1 MNAAL
6 PSTKI
11 PQVIEGRTPTR
22 HWVIA
27 YAAPESEALRA
38 AMNNALDTLYLPNLQ
53 KLLRRMACVSK
64 LSTTPEGVS
73 AFLMPHESA
82 PQLMGA
88 RPLLGKEAIMTPCH
102 WQVGMNEVILLNPK
116 ELALNENE
124 SRQLLSAIQP
134 YFEEDGLQVVY
145 ESPLVWRVTGDLL
158 DGLPLASIDR
168 VVGQNIKPWMPEHQ
182 RAKTLQRL
190 QSEMQMLLYQHPVND
205 ERSLKGRWTVNSFWL
220 HRRLEQLYPDSAD
233 FGVALDLRETVEPF
247 NAKLWQQAWQ
257 HLDTTLCTSLY
268 QALDQNHEISLSL
281 CSETTWRH
289 YRPQAASWLNKL
301 QRLIQPVSVSQEL
314 RALTSGVSAP

>member
-1 MNAAL
+1 
-6 PSTKI
+6 
-11 PQVIEGRTPTR
+11 
-22 HWVIA
+22 
-27 YAAPESEALRA
+27 
-38 AMNNALDTLYLPNLQ
+38 
-53 KLLRRMACVSK
+53 
-64 LSTTPEGVS
+64 
-73 AFLMPHESA
+73 
-82 PQLMGA
+82 
-88 RPLLGKEAIMTPCH
+88 MTPCH

-116 ELALNENE
+116 ELALNEDE

-289 YRPQAASWLNKL
+289 YRPLAASWLNKL

-314 RALTSGVSAP
+314 RALTCGVSAP

>member
-6 PSTKI
+6 PSTEI

-27 YAAPESEALRA
+27 YAAPDSEALRA

-116 ELALNENE
+116 ELALNEDE

-205 ERSLKGRWTVNSFWL
+205 ERSLKGRWTINSFWL

-314 RALTSGVSAP
+314 RALTCGVSAP

>member
-6 PSTKI
+6 PSTET

-102 WQVGMNEVILLNPK
+102 WQVGMNEVILLSPK

-158 DGLPLASIDR
+158 GGLPLASIDR

-257 HLDTTLCTSLY
+257 HLDATLCTSLY

-314 RALTSGVSAP
+314 RALTCGVSAP

>member
-6 PSTKI
+6 PSTEI

-53 KLLRRMACVSK
+53 KLLRRMGCVSK

-257 HLDTTLCTSLY
+257 HLDVTLCTSLY

>member
-145 ESPLVWRVTGDLL
+145 ESPLVWRVSGDLL
-158 DGLPLASIDR
+158 EGLPLANIER
-168 VVGQNIKPWMPEHQ
+168 VVGQSIKAWMPEHQ

-220 HRRLEQLYPDSAD
+220 HRSLEQLYPGTANFDI
-233 FGVALDLRETVEPF
+233 ALDLRETAQPF
-247 NAKLWQQAWQ
+247 NATLWQQAWQ
-257 HLDTTLCTSLY
+257 RIDATLCPSLI
-268 QALDQNHEISLSL
+268 QAMDQNHEISLTL
-281 CSETTWRH
+281 CSETAWRH
-289 YRPQAASWLNKL
+289 YRPLQASWFNKL
-301 QRLIQPVSVSQEL
+301 HRLFQPISVSKEL
-314 RALTSGVSAP
+314 RALSSGVSAP

>member
-6 PSTKI
+6 PSTGT
-11 PQVIEGRTPTR
+11 PQVNEVRSPTR

-116 ELALNENE
+116 ELALNEDE

-233 FGVALDLRETVEPF
+233 FGVALDLRETVGPF

-257 HLDTTLCTSLY
+257 HLDATLCTSLY

-314 RALTSGVSAP
+314 RALTCGVSAP

>member
-116 ELALNENE
+116 ELALNEDE

-233 FGVALDLRETVEPF
+233 FGVALDLRETVGPF

-257 HLDTTLCTSLY
+257 HLDATLCTSLY

-314 RALTSGVSAP
+314 RALTCGVSAP

>member
-6 PSTKI
+6 PSTET
-11 PQVIEGRTPTR
+11 PQVNQDRAPTR
-22 HWVIA
+22 HGVIA
-27 YAAPESEALRA
+27 YAALESEALRA
-38 AMNNALDTLYLPNLQ
+38 AMNDALATLYLPNLQ
-53 KLLRRMACVSK
+53 KLLSRMVCVSK
-64 LSTTPEGVS
+64 LSTPPEGVN

-82 PQLMGA
+82 PELTGA
-88 RPLLGKEAIMTPCH
+88 KPFLGKEAIMTPCH
-102 WQVGMNEVILLNPK
+102 WQVGMNEVTLLKPQ
-116 ELALNENE
+116 ELALNEDE
-124 SRQLLSAIQP
+124 SRKLLSAIQP

-182 RAKTLQRL
+182 RAKTLQSL

-220 HRRLEQLYPDSAD
+220 HRSPDQLYPDTAD
-233 FGVALDLRETVEPF
+233 LYIALDLRETMQAS
-247 NAKLWQQAWQ
+247 NAKLWQQAWER
-257 HLDTTLCTSLY
+257 LDATLCQSLY
-268 QALDQNHEISLSL
+268 QALDQNHDVSLTL
-281 CSETTWRH
+281 CSETSWRH
-289 YRPQAASWLNKL
+289 YRPQPVSWLNKL
-301 QRLIQPVSVSQEL
+301 HRLIQPVSVIKEL

>member
-6 PSTKI
+6 PSTEI

-257 HLDTTLCTSLY
+257 HLDATLCTSLY

>member
-6 PSTKI
+6 PSTEI

-27 YAAPESEALRA
+27 YAAPDSEALRA

-257 HLDTTLCTSLY
+257 HLDATLCTSLY

-314 RALTSGVSAP
+314 RALTCGVSAP

>member
-6 PSTKI
+6 PSTEI

-27 YAAPESEALRA
+27 YAAPDSEALRA

-116 ELALNENE
+116 ELALNEDE

-257 HLDTTLCTSLY
+257 NLDTTLCTSLY

-314 RALTSGVSAP
+314 RALTCGVSAP

>member
-116 ELALNENE
+116 ELALNEDE

-145 ESPLVWRVTGDLL
+145 ERPLVWRVTGDLL

-314 RALTSGVSAP
+314 RALTTGVSAP

>member
-134 YFEEDGLQVVY
+134 YFEEDGLQMVY

-257 HLDTTLCTSLY
+257 HLDATLCTSLY

-314 RALTSGVSAP
+314 RALTCGVSAP

>member
-102 WQVGMNEVILLNPK
+102 WQVGMNEVTLLKPQ
-116 ELALNENE
+116 ELALNEDE

-301 QRLIQPVSVSQEL
+301 QRLIQPVSVNQEL
-314 RALTSGVSAP
+314 RALTCGVSAP

>member
-1 MNAAL
+1 MKAAL
-6 PSTKI
+6 PSTTT
-11 PQVIEGRTPTR
+11 PQVNEGRAPIR
-22 HWVIA
+22 HGVIA
-27 YAAPESEALRA
+27 YAAPDSEALRT
-38 AMNNALDTLYLPNLQ
+38 AMNHAMDALYLPNLQ
-53 KLLRRMACVSK
+53 KLLSRMACVSK
-64 LSTTPEGVS
+64 LSTAPEGIS

-82 PQLMGA
+82 PQLLGA
-88 RPLLGKEAIMTPCH
+88 KPSFGKEAIMTPCH
-102 WQVGMNEVILLNPK
+102 WQVGMNEVTLLKPQ
-116 ELALNENE
+116 ELALNEDE

-158 DGLPLASIDR
+158 DDLPLASIER

-233 FGVALDLRETVEPF
+233 FGVALELRETVEPF

-257 HLDTTLCTSLY
+257 HLDATLCTSLY

-314 RALTSGVSAP
+314 RSLTSGVSAP

>member
-6 PSTKI
+6 PSTET

-38 AMNNALDTLYLPNLQ
+38 VMNNALDTLYLPNLQ

-102 WQVGMNEVILLNPK
+102 WQVGMNEVILLSPK

-257 HLDTTLCTSLY
+257 HLDATLCTSLY

-314 RALTSGVSAP
+314 RALTCGVSAP

>member
-6 PSTKI
+6 PSTEI

-257 HLDTTLCTSLY
+257 HLDATLCTSLY

-314 RALTSGVSAP
+314 RALTCGVSAP

>member
-6 PSTKI
+6 PSTAT
-11 PQVIEGRTPTR
+11 PQVNEGRSPTR

-27 YAAPESEALRA
+27 YAASESEALPA
-38 AMNNALDTLYLPNLQ
+38 AMNNAPDTLYLPNLQ
-53 KLLRRMACVSK
+53 KLLSRMACVSK
-64 LSTTPEGVS
+64 SSTAPEGAS

-82 PQLMGA
+82 PQILGA
-88 RPLLGKEAIMTPCH
+88 KPSLGKEAIMSPCH
-102 WQVGMNEVILLNPK
+102 WQVGMNEVTLLKPQ
-116 ELALNENE
+116 ELALNEDE
-124 SRQLLSAIQP
+124 SRKLLSAIQP

-220 HRRLEQLYPDSAD
+220 HRRIDQLYPDAAD
-233 FGVALDLRETVEPF
+233 LDVALDLRENMQAS
-247 NAKLWQQAWQ
+247 NAKLWQQAWE
-257 HLDTTLCTSLY
+257 HLDATLCQSLC
-268 QALDQNHEISLSL
+268 QALDQNHDVSLTL
-281 CSETTWRH
+281 CSETSWRH
-289 YRPQAASWLNKL
+289 YRPQPASWLSKL
-301 QRLIQPVSVSQEL
+301 HRLIQPVSVIKEL

>member
-6 PSTKI
+6 PSTEI

-233 FGVALDLRETVEPF
+233 FGVALDLRETVGPF

-257 HLDTTLCTSLY
+257 HLDATLCTSLY

-314 RALTSGVSAP
+314 RALTCGVSAP

>member
-6 PSTKI
+6 PSTET

-27 YAAPESEALRA
+27 YAAPDSEALRA

-233 FGVALDLRETVEPF
+233 FGVALDLRETVGPF

-314 RALTSGVSAP
+314 RALTCGVSAP

>member
-6 PSTKI
+6 PSTKT

-257 HLDTTLCTSLY
+257 HLDATLCTSLY

>member
-6 PSTKI
+6 PSTEI

-27 YAAPESEALRA
+27 YAAPDSEALRA

-233 FGVALDLRETVEPF
+233 FGVALDLRETVQPF

-257 HLDTTLCTSLY
+257 HLDATLCTSLY

-314 RALTSGVSAP
+314 RALTCGVSAP

>member
-1 MNAAL
+1 MKAAL
-6 PSTKI
+6 PSTTT
-11 PQVIEGRTPTR
+11 PQVNEGRAPIR
-22 HWVIA
+22 HGVIA
-27 YAAPESEALRA
+27 YAAPDSEALRV
-38 AMNNALDTLYLPNLQ
+38 AMNNALDALYLPNLQ
-53 KLLRRMACVSK
+53 KLLSRMACVSK
-64 LSTTPEGVS
+64 LSTAPEGVS

-116 ELALNENE
+116 ELALNEDE

-158 DGLPLASIDR
+158 DGLPLASIER

-205 ERSLKGRWTVNSFWL
+205 ERSLKGRWSVNSFWL
-220 HRRLEQLYPDSAD
+220 YRSLDQLYPDASEVN
-233 FGVALDLRETVEPF
+233 VALDLRENMQAS
-247 NAKLWQQAWQ
+247 NAKLWQQAWE
-257 HLDTTLCTSLY
+257 HLDATLCPSLS
-268 QALDQNHEISLSL
+268 QALDQNRDVSLTL
-281 CSETTWRH
+281 CSDTSWRH
-289 YRPQAASWLNKL
+289 YRPQPVSWLNKL
-301 QRLIQPVSVSQEL
+301 HRLIQPVTVIKEL
-314 RALTSGVSAP
+314 RALSSGVSVL

>member
-6 PSTKI
+6 PSTEI

-27 YAAPESEALRA
+27 YAAPDSEALRA

-116 ELALNENE
+116 ELALNEDE

>member
-6 PSTKI
+6 PSTEI

-233 FGVALDLRETVEPF
+233 FGVALDLRETVQPF

-257 HLDTTLCTSLY
+257 HLDATLCTSLY

>member
-6 PSTKI
+6 PSTEI

-38 AMNNALDTLYLPNLQ
+38 VMNNALDTLYLPNLQ

-233 FGVALDLRETVEPF
+233 FGVALDLRETVGPF

-257 HLDTTLCTSLY
+257 HLDATLCTSLY

-314 RALTSGVSAP
+314 RALTCGVSAP

>member
-6 PSTKI
+6 PSTEI

-27 YAAPESEALRA
+27 YAAPDSEALRA

-116 ELALNENE
+116 ELALNEDE

-314 RALTSGVSAP
+314 RALTCGVSAP